1 MIYTMTFNPSIDY
14 IVSVD
19 HFQLGSVN
27 RTEKEYLLP
36 GGKGINVSIVLN
48 NLDIKNIA
56 LGFIA
61 GFTGQEIKR
70 RVEDEFKVNTDF
82 IDVKEGYSR
91 INFKMKSDEES
102 EVNGNGPIINEEHL
116 TLLKQKLMN
125 LQSGDI
131 LVLSGSIPSCVPKD
145 IYSNIMSYLKEKN
158 INIVVDATGELLM
171 NVLEHKP
178 FLIKPNNHEL
188 EEMFHVK
195 LSGMEDIVKY
205 ARKLQELGARNVLI
219 SMAGD
224 GALFV
229 CENNKVY
236 FSEAPKGMVKNSVGA
251 GDSMVAGFVAGFVN
265 TNDYVEAF
273 KMGVSTGS
281 ASAFSENLATKQEV
295 ETLLK
300 TIKEVEYNV

>member
-116 TLLKQKLMN
+116 TLLKQNLMN

-131 LVLSGSIPSCVPKD
+131 LVLSGSIPSCVSKD

-236 FSEAPKGMVKNSVGA
+236 FSEAPKGIVKNSVGA